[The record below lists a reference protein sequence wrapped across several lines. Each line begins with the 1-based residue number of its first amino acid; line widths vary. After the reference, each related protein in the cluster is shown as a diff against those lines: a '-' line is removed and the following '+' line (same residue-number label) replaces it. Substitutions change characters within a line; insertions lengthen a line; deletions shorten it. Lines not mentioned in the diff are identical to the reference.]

1 MSALFRLRKT
11 CRRLISDSK
20 GFSSIVG
27 AVFAVLVMIS
37 LISTVFVWS
46 LSQNTLYNN
55 TVTQTRQ
62 ADLDRSNEK
71 IVANV
76 TVSRVDGNNVAV
88 NGNLSNDGPLS
99 VQIVTLW
106 VVDANPTTLQ
116 TTYAFKSPL
125 SITLKT
131 GNVTILSGS
140 TAITVPLA
148 NSPGDSLSCW
158 FISGRGNTIFKNPL
172 FGANI
177 GSGTIP
183 PYAYVSGG
191 IGSLAFD
198 FGSLTYYTVSNNKL
212 TPYPGGTQTYTVPA
226 VYNLAFG
233 FNITNYNKDYYNITL
248 DNKSMMWSYFA
259 AVPGHTLGPVWCLVS
274 TQADTIQTTYSPIT
288 LQYNATRFLI
298 FASQSGSFDQAQ
310 HNALGAVNLL
320 FFGNYTTTSG
330 GNTVVKGNY
339 GQNIPFVAAYFS
351 P

>member
-1 MSALFRLRKT
+1 MCSLLRFKKA
-11 CRRLISDSK
+11 RRKLIANSR

-27 AVFAVLVMIS
+27 AVFAVLVMFS

-76 TVSRVDGNNVAV
+76 TVSRVDNNNVAV

-99 VQIVTLW
+99 AQIVTLW

-131 GNVTILSGS
+131 GNVTTLSGS

-158 FISGRGNTIFKNPL
+158 FVSGRGNTIFKNP
-172 FGANI
+172 FFAAN
-177 GSGTIP
+177 TV
-183 PYAYVSGG
+183 YWNANVTQG
-191 IGSLAFD
+191 IGSISMDFAKFNHYD
-198 FGSLTYYTVSNNKL
+198 FGGPPAPGTSIASYLSPSNYTISQGMNTLFHVVLTDMDPL
-212 TPYPGGTQTYTVPA
+212 GQ
-226 VYNLAFG
+226 
-233 FNITNYNKDYYNITL
+233 NITL
-248 DNKSMMWSYFA
+248 D
-259 AVPGHTLGPVWCLVS
+259 
-274 TQADTIQTTYSPIT
+274 
-288 LQYNATRFLI
+288 
-298 FASQSGSFDQAQ
+298 
-310 HNALGAVNLL
+310 
-320 FFGNYTTTSG
+320 GNSSIYIIG
-330 GNTVVKGNY
+330 QNNGNTVKFLTANLVNVTLGKIYLSSPAAYTLPLSMPLDIYFYGSTATLGNLADGHIYPVNIMLFGQKGGSDY
-339 GQNIPFVAAYFS
+339 GQNIPFISIYVRT
-351 P
+351 